1 APRQRIVMLPAA
13 DELRRSVSDGGGN
26 SSNSGCISTVSS
38 SSAKSADQQKM
49 ENEFS
54 MDRLRHHC
62 RTCLSK
68 AWATADS
75 SEISIVPVRLYSGGG
90 LSNYLFVASLADSV
104 QPQAGQPNRVLIR
117 VFGEILSNNAE
128 SVVLDSVIFALLSEK
143 RMGPH
148 LYGVFKGGRIEEF
161 VANSAPLRRQQMAEP
176 LIHGIISKHL
186 ARLHRLEMPLSK
198 EPRFV
203 FKMMQSWLRSV
214 EEVVSGKTDR
224 EEPPPRPGFNA
235 TPVARFLRDF
245 RVHEEIDW
253 LRDAFYNQLSSPVVF
268 CHNDLQ
274 ENNILKFD
282 NASRQHG
289 FSLQLIDFEYCS
301 YNWRAFDI
309 GNFFNEWTLDYTP
322 SEWPYFSY
330 HPDCYPSPEAQLT
343 FWRSYLRWYSEPEI
357 DHKVPLFPTQESS
370 DCRDVAGADT
380 VADDVEVATAPETN
394 NAVAGSEADAALLLE
409 AKYGALM
416 SHFFWSVWSLLQA
429 SVSSIHF
436 DFKEYAQLRFR
447 LYAKLK
453 EEITGKP
460 SGLPVQ

>member
-214 EEVVSGKTDR
+214 EEVVSGKTTGR
-224 EEPPPRPGFNA
+224 SRRHGRASMPPRWP
-235 TPVARFLRDF
+235 
-245 RVHEEIDW
+245 
-253 LRDAFYNQLSSPVVF
+253 
-268 CHNDLQ
+268 
-274 ENNILKFD
+274 
-282 NASRQHG
+282 ASCGTSGCMRRSTG
-289 FSLQLIDFEYCS
+289 SE
-301 YNWRAFDI
+301 
-309 GNFFNEWTLDYTP
+309 TP
-322 SEWPYFSY
+322 STIS
-330 HPDCYPSPEAQLT
+330 
-343 FWRSYLRWYSEPEI
+343 
-357 DHKVPLFPTQESS
+357 
-370 DCRDVAGADT
+370 
-380 VADDVEVATAPETN
+380 
-394 NAVAGSEADAALLLE
+394 
-409 AKYGALM
+409 
-416 SHFFWSVWSLLQA
+416 
-429 SVSSIHF
+429 
-436 DFKEYAQLRFR
+436 
-447 LYAKLK
+447 
-453 EEITGKP
+453 
-460 SGLPVQ
+460 